1 MTPNTFSVQFI
12 IKADKQDN
20 GGFVPIYA
28 KIFINGCKIELS
40 TFQKI
45 SPSHWDKTKRQVKP
59 HIKTAIEVNQFLEK
73 FKSRIYSCYSKLMG
87 TDEDLNA
94 TTFKSKFYGKAIV
107 EKVPKIIEVAE
118 QHNKNFESLI
128 GVKYSHGSF
137 KNYRTTLKYLKEFI
151 PKAYKLSDLEL
162 KKVNFTFCEKFYS
175 FLTTEKSCNT
185 NGANKQIQRLKKII
199 NYSIKQGFIHFNPMA
214 TFSLEFKPV
223 NKIALTT
230 DEINRVAEITFQR
243 ETLAN
248 VRNVFLF
255 QCYTGLSY
263 ADVKR
268 VSKKHLQADDKGKL
282 WIRMERAKTTT
293 YFSVPLL
300 PKALEILE
308 LYSELNHKEGYLLPV
323 LSNQKM
329 NDNLKVIQEIAK
341 INKSLTTHLARHTF
355 ATTITLGNGVPIE
368 TVSRML
374 GHTKLSTTQVYAKV
388 LENKIERDMKQLSK
402 KLK

>member
-12 IKADKQDN
+12 IKVDKMDN

-28 KIFINGCKIELS
+28 KVFINGTKIELS
-40 TFQKI
+40 TFQKVN
-45 SPSHWDKTKRQVKP
+45 PNHWDKSKKQ
-59 HIKTAIEVNQFLEK
+59 IKTNTKTANEINQFLEN
-73 FKSRIYSCYSKLMG
+73 FKSRIYACYSKLILS
-87 TDEDLNA
+87 DQDLNA
-94 TTFKSKFYGKAIV
+94 STFKNKFYGNKVV
-107 EKVPKIIEVAE
+107 EKLPKIIEVAL

-128 GVKYSHGSF
+128 GVKYSYGSY
-137 KNYRTTLKYLKEFI
+137 KNYKTTLKYLQQFV
-151 PKAYKLSDLEL
+151 PKMYNVKDIEL
-162 KKVNFTFCEKFYS
+162 TKVNFNFCEKFYS
-175 FLTTEKSCNT
+175 FLTTEKSCKT

-199 NYSIKQGFIHFNPMA
+199 NYAIKQGYINFNPMA

-223 NKIALTT
+223 NKIALTQ
-230 DEINRVAEITFQR
+230 DEINKLSKMTFSR
-243 ETLAN
+243 TTLDN
-248 VRNVFLF
+248 VRNAFLF

-268 VSKKHLQADDKGKL
+268 LSIKHLHKDDNGKL
-282 WIRMERAKTTT
+282 WIKMERAKTTT

-308 LYSELNHKEGYLLPV
+308 KYKELKLKGDLILPV
-323 LSNQKM
+323 LTNQQM
-329 NDNLKVIQEIAK
+329 NNNLKLIQELAK
-341 INKSLTTHLARHTF
+341 INKNLTTHLARHTF

-388 LENKIERDMKQLSK
+388 LDNKIANDMEVLKEKLS
-402 KLK
+402 